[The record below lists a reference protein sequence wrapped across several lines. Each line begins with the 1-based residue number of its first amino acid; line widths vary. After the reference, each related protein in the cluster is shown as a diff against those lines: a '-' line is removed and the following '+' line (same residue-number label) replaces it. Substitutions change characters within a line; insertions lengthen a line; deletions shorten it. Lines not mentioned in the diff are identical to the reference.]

1 MFMTDDP
8 AADYDRYCAELEQ
21 ARFLLPECSEC
32 GKKIEDEFCYQVNDE
47 IICEAC
53 MEKFRSRSSQWR
65 LASRW

>member
-1 MFMTDDP
+1 MMFMTDDP

-53 MEKFRSRSSQWR
+53 MEKFRKYTID
-65 LASRW
+65 LMG